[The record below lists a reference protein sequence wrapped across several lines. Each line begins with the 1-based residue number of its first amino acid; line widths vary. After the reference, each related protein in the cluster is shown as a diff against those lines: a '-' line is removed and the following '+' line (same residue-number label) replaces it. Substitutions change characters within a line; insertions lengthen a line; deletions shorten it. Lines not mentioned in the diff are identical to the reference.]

1 MVRNEYRIVGL
12 LALLVVA
19 FLAWEKS
26 AAQSNKVNPLH
37 LSTNHVTASV
47 ADLEREAEWY
57 ERVLGFRR
65 SKLLGGRKDFGLY
78 QMTMPGNRI
87 DLVWEQGSSRH
98 RQAEGRLEQGW
109 LHVVFNTPDLN
120 EAYQPICSTG
130 KNKSHSRAPTPGLT
144 AKRAAMPG
152 VELRAGRAPCVLSRR
167 RHSGQYLVAQEPQGL
182 QSPSNPLLT

>member
-1 MVRNEYRIVGL
+1 MPLIENLKQPLESLMVRNGYRIAGL
-12 LALLVVA
+12 LALLVVG
-19 FLAWEKS
+19 FLAWES

-37 LSTNHVTASV
+37 LSTNHFTASV
-47 ADLEREAEWY
+47 ADLERETDWY

-98 RQAEGRLEQGW
+98 RQSEGRLEQGW

-120 EAYQPICSTG
+120 VAY
-130 KNKSHSRAPTPGLT
+130 
-144 AKRAAMPG
+144 
-152 VELRAGRAPCVLSRR
+152 
-167 RHSGQYLVAQEPQGL
+167 QYLVAQGTDVKIDRDEQQRIVHLTLHDPEGNEIGL
-182 QSPSNPLLT
+182 VTE